1 MATFGLCCMSTHYLQ
16 VSDALFLN
24 GMPAGEPQDSSE
36 SALQQARDG
45 KGPWLGMP
53 EQDAPCVVTA

>member
-1 MATFGLCCMSTHYLQ
+1 MSTHYLQ